1 MMTMTIGKRIR
12 RRRKQLGMT
21 QGELAKLMG
30 YAERSSISMVE
41 TDQRDISWE
50 NVCKYAKVLQCS
62 PSYLMKWEDPI
73 PDEDLELLEEVYADP
88 VLRKKLMDFA
98 IKLKEILNAE
108 NA

>member
-1 MMTMTIGKRIR
+1 MTIGKRIR
-12 RRRKQLGMT
+12 RRRKELGMT
-21 QGELAKLMG
+21 QEELAKKMG
-30 YAERSSISMVE
+30 YADRSAICMVE
-41 TDQRDISWE
+41 QDKRDITWE
-50 NVCKYAKVLQCS
+50 NVCKYAKALQCS
-62 PSYLMKWEDPI
+62 PAYLMKWEDPI

>member
-1 MMTMTIGKRIR
+1 MTIGKRIR
-12 RRRKQLGMT
+12 KRRKQLGMT

>member
-1 MMTMTIGKRIR
+1 MTMTIGKRIR
-12 RRRKQLGMT
+12 KRRKQLGMT

>member
-1 MMTMTIGKRIR
+1 MTIGKRIR
-12 RRRKQLGMT
+12 RRRKELGMT
-21 QGELAKLMG
+21 QEELAKKMG
-30 YAERSSISMVE
+30 YADRSAICFVE
-41 TDQRDISWE
+41 QGKRDITWE